1 MRRLNLL
8 LTLCYPPAVHFS
20 LLSTQP
26 GWALWL
32 LVAVCGSQITV
43 NLLLPDPDKIALLM
57 STGVLALSLYSL
69 AQQTLF
75 ALYLPPI
82 LISATLLWLFA
93 RTLQG
98 DREPLITTLARN
110 LFQERD
116 PEILHYT
123 RRITQLWSLFFL
135 GMLLECL
142 LLALLAPVE
151 VWSLFANI
159 LNYLFIGLL
168 FLLEFIYR
176 RLHFPQR
183 SSFAVVLRQLRHTD
197 WSRLLRGQQP

>member
-1 MRRLNLL
+1 VRRLNFL
-8 LTLCYPPAVHFS
+8 LTLCYPPAVHFA
-20 LLSTQP
+20 LLSAQP
-26 GWALWL
+26 DWALWL
-32 LVAVCGSQITV
+32 LVTVCGSQIAV
-43 NLLLPDPDKIALLM
+43 NLLLPNPDKIALIL
-57 STGVLALSLYSL
+57 SGGVLALCLYSL
-69 AQQTLF
+69 THKTLF

-82 LISATLLWLFA
+82 IISATLLWLFA
-93 RTLQG
+93 RSLQG
-98 DREPLITTLARN
+98 DREPLITALARN

-116 PEILHYT
+116 PEVLHYT
-123 RRITQLWSLFFL
+123 RRVTQLWSLFIL

-151 VWSLFANI
+151 VWSLFVNI

-176 RLHFPQR
+176 RIHFSQR
-183 SSFAVVLRQLRHTD
+183 SSVAVVLRQLRHAD